1 MIWVDR
7 NVRHFSR
14 GGSWRYDPRVCS
26 CSCDP
31 AEFRGFSCDP
41 AEFRGASLSVRF
53 MRRMS

>member
-7 NVRHFSR
+7 NLRHFSR
-14 GGSWRYDPRVCS
+14 GGSWRSDPRVCS
-26 CSCDP
+26 
-31 AEFRGFSCDP
+31 FSCDP